1 MTSSELYLREVRL
14 RRDQVPDFTRY
25 PFALPAVAHLECL
38 AFPQPV
44 TFFIG
49 ENGSGKSTLL
59 EAIAVAL
66 GFNAEGGSRNFR
78 FGTRESHSDLHA
90 YLRPARGVRRPRDGF
105 FLRAESYYN
114 VATEIESLDSIPSTA
129 PPIAPAYGPRALHE
143 QSHGESF
150 LALIEHR
157 FRGGGL
163 YFLDEPEA
171 ALSPMR
177 QMALLSRLHDLVEA
191 RSQFIVATHSP
202 ILLAYPG
209 ATIYEFGPGGPRSI
223 RYEETEHFRVTRDFL
238 NRYPMMLRTLLN
250 REDGSETA
258 TGSPSIDSSGFSHAD
273 GGR

>member
-1 MTSSELYLREVRL
+1 MTNSALYLREVCL
-14 RRDQVPDFTRY
+14 RRDRVPDFTRY
-25 PFALPAVAHLECL
+25 PFALPAVSHLDCL
-38 AFPQPV
+38 VLSEPV

-59 EAIAVAL
+59 EAIAIAL

-90 YLRPARGVRRPRDGF
+90 YLRAIRGIARPQDGF

-114 VATEIESLDSIPSTA
+114 VATEIENLDRVPGAA
-129 PPIAPAYGPRALHE
+129 PPIGPAYGPRALHE

-150 LALIEHR
+150 LALVQHR
-157 FRGGGL
+157 FHGSGL
-163 YFLDEPEA
+163 YLLDEPEA

-177 QMALLSRLHDLVEA
+177 QMALLSKLRDLVEA

-202 ILLAYPG
+202 ILLALPG
-209 ATIYEFGPGGPRSI
+209 AAIYELGPSGPRSV
-223 RYEETEHFRVTRDFL
+223 RYEETEHFRITRDFL

-250 REDGSETA
+250 RGDGSE
-258 TGSPSIDSSGFSHAD
+258 
-273 GGR
+273 

>member
-1 MTSSELYLREVRL
+1 LTSLELYLREVGL
-14 RRDQVPDFTRY
+14 RRDQVPDFSRY
-25 PFALPAVAHLECL
+25 PFALPAVVHLERL

-59 EAIAVAL
+59 EAIAVAM

-90 YLRPARGVRRPRDGF
+90 YLRPVRGPTRPRDGF

-114 VATEIESLDSIPSTA
+114 VATEIEALDRVPGPG
-129 PPIAPAYGPRALHE
+129 PPIAPAYGSRALHE

-150 LALIEHR
+150 LALVQHR
-157 FRGGGL
+157 FRGNGL

-177 QMALLSRLHDLVEA
+177 QMALLSRLHDLVNA
-191 RSQFIVATHSP
+191 RSQFIIATHSP

-209 ATIYEFGPGGPRSI
+209 ATIYELALGGPRPVS
-223 RYEETEHFRVTRDFL
+223 YEETEHFRITREFL
-238 NRYPMMLRTLLN
+238 NRYPMMLRTLLH
-250 REDGSETA
+250 REDTSE
-258 TGSPSIDSSGFSHAD
+258 
-273 GGR
+273 